1 MWESDLQCQ
10 STVSKNVQPCRN
22 VTWVGWRNAAERVT
36 WMTGNLSSSGM
47 LLKTRQLTITPC
59 KSHSHTVSLQWDIP
73 ACGKMWK
80 HSTFKKK
87 KEREKKKNSLM
98 ARCTERRPMA
108 GKRGHNSS
116 HCSSEKAAWPL
127 STASPAAVKVC
138 ASLRSE
144 WKAQTDTFDAEND
157 LPDFFKIPCF

>member
-87 KEREKKKNSLM
+87 KERKKKRIVWWPAALSVGRWRGKEATILAIAL
-98 ARCTERRPMA
+98 ARKPPGRWALHPRRPW
-108 GKRGHNSS
+108 K
-116 HCSSEKAAWPL
+116 
-127 STASPAAVKVC
+127 C
-138 ASLRSE
+138 AHRSE
-144 WKAQTDTFDAEND
+144 VNEKLKQTH
-157 LPDFFKIPCF
+157 LMQKMIYPIFFKIPCF